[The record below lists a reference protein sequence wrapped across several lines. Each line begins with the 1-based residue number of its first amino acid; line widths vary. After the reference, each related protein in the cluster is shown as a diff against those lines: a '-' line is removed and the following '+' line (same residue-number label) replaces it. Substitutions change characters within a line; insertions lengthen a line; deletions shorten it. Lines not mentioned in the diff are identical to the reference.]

1 MQRRLAKNALFAAL
15 LGVASACIATAP
27 PFRPATVEHG
37 KLHQIGGLWVLE
49 LDGSPEQRGQAAG
62 LLVGEQVRW
71 LLPRYLKQVAGVD
84 RPTAVQRRALAA
96 LTAKIPAA
104 HLAQLRALSRA
115 AGVDAD
121 TLLAANLAP
130 EMAARL
136 ACSCLATAP
145 AASSDGKVRLARNL
159 DWSGGDLLADVAVL
173 VIESAEPH
181 RLASFTWP
189 GLVGV
194 VTGMNDAGLS
204 VADLMAFPGGRVHV
218 QPGVP
223 VLFAVRSMLEQ
234 ADSVD
239 SALHWLEVA
248 ARTLPQNYALAD
260 AAGVRVVETGP
271 TRFRVRE
278 NQAGRTGITN
288 FWDEDKGGQTDGRY
302 DSMMGYREGDKL
314 DSAHLQRMLERV
326 ALGRLNVQAVVL
338 EPEARVAFVARGKP
352 PVAAGTWT
360 RIDLA
365 PWLAGAGK

>member
-1 MQRRLAKNALFAAL
+1 
-15 LGVASACIATAP
+15 
-27 PFRPATVEHG
+27 
-37 KLHQIGGLWVLE
+37 
-49 LDGSPEQRGQAAG
+49 
-62 LLVGEQVRW
+62 VRW
-71 LLPRYLKQVAGVD
+71 LLPGYLKRVAGMD
-84 RPTAVQRRALAA
+84 RPTAFMKRALSAM
-96 LTAKIPAA
+96 TANIPAT
-104 HLAQLRALSRA
+104 HLAQLRALARA

-145 AASSDGKVRLARNL
+145 AASSDGKIRLARNL
-159 DWSGGDLLADVAVL
+159 DWSGGDLLVDVGVL

-194 VTGMNDAGLS
+194 VTGMNDAGLA
-204 VADLMAFPGGRVHV
+204 VADLMAFPGGKIHV

-239 SALHWLEVA
+239 SALRWLETA

-260 AAGVRVVETGP
+260 PASVRVVETGP
-271 TRFRVRE
+271 THFRVRD
-278 NQAGRTGITN
+278 NRAGRTGITN
-288 FWDEDKGGQTDGRY
+288 YWDEERGGHTDGRY
-302 DSMMGYREGDKL
+302 DSMMGYMQDDKL
-314 DSAHLQRMLERV
+314 DPAHLQRVLERV
-326 ALGRLNVQAVVL
+326 AMGRLNVQAVVL
-338 EPEARVAFVARGKP
+338 EPESRVAFVARGKP